1 MSLLKNINL
10 IKHNCV
16 EFKDTFKCIETM
28 ISLNM
33 ILDIY
38 PNMDYITRF
47 SEGVVCKRGMKRL
60 SNYLQNIIIDG
71 MKNTE
76 YNLYLSNIPLYSHLS
91 EGGEVIEKVD
101 ETHIY
106 DTLTGF
112 GSVAKVLRLSNSSYF
127 AKVDEP
133 DEIAHL
139 LNGMMIEKNKIRVV
153 QVNSEY
159 NYDSY
164 QESSLWWKLLPLLIG
179 SICVLYQYFS

>member
-1 MSLLKNINL
+1 
-10 IKHNCV
+10 
-16 EFKDTFKCIETM
+16 
-28 ISLNM
+28 M

-38 PNMDYITRF
+38 PNMDYIKRF
-47 SEGVVCKRGMKRL
+47 SKGVVCKRGMKRL
-60 SNYLQNIIIDG
+60 SIFLENIILDG

-76 YNLYLSNIPLYSHLS
+76 YNLFLSNIPLYSHLS
-91 EGGEVIEKVD
+91 EGGDVIEKVD

-112 GSVAKVLRLSNSSYF
+112 GTVTEVLRVSSSSYF

-159 NYDSY
+159 NYESNIY
-164 QESSLWWKLLPLLIG
+164 QESSLWWKVVPLLIG

>member
-16 EFKDTFKCIETM
+16 EFKDTFDCIENM
-28 ISLNM
+28 IALNM

-60 SNYLQNIIIDG
+60 SNFLQDIITNGI
-71 MKNTE
+71 KNTE
-76 YNLYLSNIPLYSHLS
+76 YNLFLSNIPLYSHLS
-91 EGGEVIEKVD
+91 EGGDVIEKVD

-112 GSVAKVLRLSNSSYF
+112 GSVSKVLRVSSSSYF

-159 NYDSY
+159 EYNYESDSI
-164 QESSLWWKLLPLLIG
+164 SSLWWKLLIV